1 MEIKTLH
8 TGDDY
13 THIALSGKL
22 DNLAVGEIE
31 QQFLALTAERGQGA
45 VIDIS
50 EVSFTGSN
58 GLRLIL
64 RAVKALRPL
73 KKAVVLLNPNP
84 HLKAVLLDAGMQDAV
99 IIESD
104 LESAVAKAK
113 A

>member
-1 MEIKTLH
+1 MEIKVIH

-13 THIALSGKL
+13 THLALVGKL

-31 QQFLALTAERGQGA
+31 QQFLGLTAERGKNS

-58 GLRLIL
+58 GLRLFL
-64 RAVKALRPL
+64 RAVKVLRPL
-73 KKAVVLLNPNP
+73 KKAVILLHPNR
-84 HLKAVLLDAGMQDAV
+84 HLNAVLMDSGMQDAV
-99 IIESD
+99 IIEHD
-104 LESAVAKAK
+104 TESALAKAR